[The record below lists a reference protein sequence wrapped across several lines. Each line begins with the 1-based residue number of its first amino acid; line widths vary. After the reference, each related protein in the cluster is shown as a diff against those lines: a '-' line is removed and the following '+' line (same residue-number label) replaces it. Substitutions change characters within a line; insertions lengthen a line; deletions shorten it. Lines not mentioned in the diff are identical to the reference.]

1 MRLWLPDT
9 LGETRIFDRG
19 FIKPFPK
26 AFQARTY
33 QEEYPSLPV
42 STIQTARPVYKNT
55 MSLLER
61 VRGIL
66 STPSVAIAIDKGEK
80 AAPPYE
86 PRTPPY
92 G

>member
-1 MRLWLPDT
+1 
-9 LGETRIFDRG
+9 
-19 FIKPFPK
+19 
-26 AFQARTY
+26 
-33 QEEYPSLPV
+33 
-42 STIQTARPVYKNT
+42 VYKNT

-66 STPSVAIAIDKGEK
+66 STPSVAIDKGEK
-80 AAPPYE
+80 AAAPYE